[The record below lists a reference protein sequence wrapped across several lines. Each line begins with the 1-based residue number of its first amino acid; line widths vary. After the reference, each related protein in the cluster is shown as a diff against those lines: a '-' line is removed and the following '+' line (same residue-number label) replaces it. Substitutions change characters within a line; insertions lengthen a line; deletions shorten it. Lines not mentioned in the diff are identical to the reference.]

1 MAIGWMTVLQNVPW
15 TDVVRNAPKVA
26 AGAKKLWQSARAS
39 GFAGAVPVAEP
50 EAGDSPT
57 VMDPLAQ
64 LQAQVRELQVEVGDS
79 AQRLQESSEL
89 INTLAEQN
97 SQLVAS
103 VQALNR
109 RVAWLSALAVL
120 LGTATALLYCR

>member
-39 GFAGAVPVAEP
+39 KFPGAVDTPESPATEPVV
-50 EAGDSPT
+50 T
-57 VMDPLAQ
+57 DPLDQ
-64 LQAQVRELQVEVGDS
+64 LQAQIRQLQVEVGES

-109 RVAWLSALAVL
+109 RVAWLSALVVVV
-120 LGTATALLYCR
+120 GTATALLYWR